1 MAKKRWITSICPGTV
16 GILLCLMALCTMSCS
31 CAEMRSDQATGEY
44 YIYDVNNGQA
54 TLLKYGVID
63 LALTPSTI
71 QIPPSIDG
79 IPLCSIGENAFNCFM
94 LNNGKAAFDPTV
106 ARSLVLPEGM
116 TTLLPYAFNG
126 AYGFET
132 IMWPSTITDAQ
143 GDFMSNCTATI
154 HVADQNARYVSEKEF
169 LIDREN
175 DELLYASPSASEYEL
190 PQVKRFAELSL
201 QHYQPKTITFP
212 ETTQF
217 ISSYTCYD
225 NTLTQTVIIP
235 ESVQVIEDEAFYAM
249 AADRF
254 IIKDGVRKIGA
265 YAFYNTEISE
275 ISIPD
280 SVEFLGYAFCDDNV
294 VMKNDIGGNC
304 HCETEDEYLLRT
316 GDL

>member
-1 MAKKRWITSICPGTV
+1 
-16 GILLCLMALCTMSCS
+16 MSCS

-154 HVADQNARYVSEKEF
+154 HVADQNSRYVS
-169 LIDREN
+169 
-175 DELLYASPSASEYEL
+175 L

-254 IIKDGVRKIGA
+254 IIKDGVKKIGA

-294 VMKNDIGGNC
+294 VMKNDIGGHC